1 MKLAVTSP
9 ANSIGHAF
17 TSVRLP
23 TPFRRAIFL
32 AVAVSLLAALL
43 PVRYAEAQTAPS
55 IQGVAVT
62 SAPGED
68 GGYGLY
74 DELVVELTFS
84 EGVSATGTPQL
95 TIDVGGRQRTAG
107 YSGAGTSTGQLL
119 FTYTVAEE
127 DEDTDGIAVVANS
140 LALNGGAIRSTQSS
154 LNASL
159 SHPAL
164 QADSHLVD
172 GIAPTVRLDGVDTA
186 RVSAAGPFNVFF
198 NFSEPVFGI
207 TNDDVIVT
215 NGSVRS
221 TNRTAAT
228 TEHPEN
234 TRWVAVVQPAG
245 EGPVSVDLRVG
256 AATDAFGNGNVAS
269 SGALNVI
276 AADPVTVDVIQGTS
290 GFSEGG
296 DAEFVLTR
304 SRDSG
309 ATTVSLSVEKAG
321 EFMTGTAEISQ
332 SGGATTTLT
341 LTFNGA
347 TATLEVTFAAGET
360 RKTISFPTE
369 DDALDESDGTIT
381 LTVAAN
387 PAQYQYIPG
396 SMYSAVSQVRDND
409 EPFFVYLAPDHT
421 VRTSLVEGEVAE
433 FRLSHA
439 ERGDSPVSA
448 VYLEFTEGLDLL
460 DLGGA
465 AARGYTHLGGGRIRV
480 DLSVQY
486 VTRFYVPT
494 LANETIGPG
503 GRITL
508 VGSTGDGYVFSEN
521 WIRWTYLIEDDDT
534 PSAVTVEAPASV
546 TEGDEVR
553 YTITRTQG
561 TGQSRAALTVNLQ
574 LEQTGDYVSW
584 PQEHQPGSDGRY
596 TIPLTFAPSSRVTV
610 LTLTTSD
617 DDVAEA
623 NGILSALLLP
633 SANNKYTVATATAQ
647 NTVLRDNEQPQV
659 SVAVVAAAVTEG
671 EAAQFRF
678 TRSGDNSDADRV
690 GLWVGGLPKIM
701 TDATKATAVAGDNPD
716 LSQRLSI
723 HGAWVD
729 YILEFAA
736 GEAEKTLS
744 FTTEAD
750 NVNEGDGWLG
760 VTIVQRAGNP
770 FGIGTGYAQ
779 VHIHDDDVPTV
790 TFSQVTLPTGAATL
804 EGDTWVGDID
814 EGQALSWVVSCSG
827 NYEYSPLLVNPS
839 VSGLIPQLEHLRLAN
854 HSAYYRED
862 IGFRLGNNLLIFR
875 SGGLCDGQPR
885 TSGGYGRFVGPD
897 GGVETF
903 KLVPK
908 DRQPAI
914 VAEYREAYRQAKA
927 AANAAGTP
935 ITQHDIIHEHAVRP
949 PHATLIN
956 CHDEPRYCPQY
967 RVGTPHKIR
976 LTLVN
981 RDPTILIKAESATV
995 DEGQAARFIV
1005 ERLWHDDLLRIIG
1018 SGSETVV
1025 ALRAA
1030 QNGQYIT
1037 GALPTE
1043 ITFGRNETSK
1053 TIELATVDD
1062 SAFGENGSVTIEL
1075 LPDTTGADL
1084 NIAGKYETFEHW
1096 AGHTPEGARSDRATI
1111 AITNNDTKP
1120 GITIAPAS
1128 APEGDSGTADMTFTV
1143 TLAKAVTE
1151 AVTINYATSDG
1162 TAIAGQD
1169 YTAVS
1174 NGSVT
1179 IAAGA
1184 TSAEFTVTVT
1194 GDQTDEPNETFNV
1207 TISMPGSL
1215 AAIIGGDT
1223 ATVTGTIIDD
1233 DPVSVTIAANTA
1245 TVEEGEDAVFT
1256 LTRSGDTSEELL
1268 LIFVYRGDGSQETL
1282 NATFEPGSSTTEVS
1296 HTTVDDALVN
1306 YPPQRQYDA
1315 VLLGDSLGGGNVEDD
1330 VWSPGTPASATVTVT
1345 DNDELATVTVH
1356 PQQAFATE
1364 RGPIR
1369 AIFRRTGGN
1378 ISRPL
1383 VIDYLQFFLR
1393 NDAETDFGVVEYITF
1408 PANQAEVTSSD
1419 FTAGT
1424 LPGDSIVNLAP
1435 GSGDLYVPWTLTTVI
1450 YGDGGP
1456 NGFHRSWEAG
1466 IPNTA
1471 STVLYD
1477 DDVTQGLELHAQYYH
1492 RASIGDLVSITF
1504 TVRNTGTAASG
1515 NPITITS
1522 VQRDD
1527 SSTTLDGQSDSRVGC
1542 TINRAIAVGAS
1553 RSCTAT
1559 FTIGQAD
1566 FDTTPLELD
1575 ATASDGTASSKPFRI
1590 YITILDGI
1598 LVGFRETEP
1607 LQVTEAASS
1616 TADLVVTREG
1626 SLQEEVQ
1633 VSYITRPFEGW
1644 NLGTAIEGDDYA
1656 DRSATPGI
1664 ITFGPN
1670 QAEAT
1675 ISFDILQDGLFENRE
1690 RFEVVLQAPNG
1701 VQVAADKGIRR
1712 VVILDF
1718 RSVNYRPVAT
1728 LHRTGEGTVME
1739 DSGSVEFAVRLN
1751 NASRQLLRYDVSLDP
1766 GVRGARAG
1774 SDFVDPT
1781 MTVALA
1787 PGELEQTFT
1796 VALIDDNKVED
1807 PEDFRVRMTGHIRNP
1822 NPSWATLATPTT
1834 ARVTIVDDD
1843 LVEPSEVRLAVTW
1856 GGDIFRN
1863 VITEATNLQDI
1874 TVTAS
1879 FHVETPAGTSRT
1891 FVPFT
1896 EDTTVRVQFDDP
1908 ASSADPTD
1916 FQAFGVLAVVIAAGE
1931 TSGSSIL
1938 QFRPVDDGIDEG
1950 NETVILAGSV
1960 VANSFVDSS
1969 LPVVPASFAFV
1980 DNDTRGITL
1989 TPGFVMNLM
1998 EEGDPGTYTVVL
2010 DSQPTDTVTIEL
2022 QLDENGH
2029 LNVSTT
2035 TLTFNSTNWNVPQT
2049 VTVWAEDDG
2058 IIEVNQSESI
2068 EHEVSGGDYDQVTL
2082 GSVQVSIADIT
2093 VAYIYL
2099 EGARALESSGHVE
2112 FTIRISPPQ
2121 PTSSVAVQY
2130 STADGTATGGSDYTS
2145 FNGSTLSIPAGQS
2158 SSTIRIPIANDTLDE
2173 ADVETFTLRL
2183 TVPSNAK
2190 LAGDVAELTATGSI
2204 VDDDHTPVLT
2214 ISGPDGSLSHV
2225 PEEAGVPVTFTL
2237 TLSGGS
2243 SEDVTLDYA
2252 TGLARGDPGGRSGQ
2266 GTATEGDDYI
2276 AATGVVTF
2284 LPGQKTKTITVQVQ
2298 DDHISE
2304 GTEFF
2309 GLNLSNLSNA
2319 EFTNQRTEEG
2329 ASVGILD
2336 NDTRGVVISRSRIV
2350 LEEPRQ
2356 GATATADSYT
2366 VVLTSQP
2373 TATATVSVDAA
2384 SDPAVSLD
2392 TTSLTF
2398 TALTWNTPQT
2408 VTITPVRDA
2417 DAVDEFVTVS
2427 HTVTGGDYEGLTADD
2442 VGVRVED
2449 SDGRDVIVSPPT
2461 LPLMEGSNGTY
2472 TVELASQPL
2481 ATTTVSITIAGDAQL
2496 TIDLTE
2502 LTFTTSSWNTPQ
2514 TITVT
2519 ATEDDDVSD
2528 STATLTHVASGSD
2541 YVSVT
2546 KTVSVTVT
2554 DDDEPAVNNLPTAAD
2569 GTVATNED
2577 ADHTFVAADFSYS
2590 DSDSDPLANV
2600 KITGLPAPGRGTLAL
2615 DGTAIA
2621 STALPVTVTAPDL
2634 TANKLKYS
2642 PPANENGMSYASF
2655 TFKVNDGTA
2664 DSAAYTMTINVTAV
2678 NDPATGTPTI
2688 SGTAQVSQT
2697 LTASTAGIADPDGLP
2712 GTFTYQWK
2720 RYAANGTTFEANIG
2734 ANSSTYT
2741 LTASEEGK
2749 KVLVE
2754 VSFTDNDGSDEG
2766 PLVSA
2771 LYPST
2776 QSQTVDAD
2784 PLVNSP
2790 PAFSATTADRSVAE
2804 NTAAGQDV
2812 GAVLTAT
2819 DADSDT
2825 LTYTLEGADA
2835 ASFDIVSGSGQIRT
2849 KTGVTYNHEAR
2860 STYTVIVKA
2869 DDGNGGTATV
2879 TVTIAVTDVDE
2890 PPGRPEAPSVSGTAG
2905 SNTSLDVR
2913 WAPPSNTGPVIT
2925 SYDLQYRQGTSGNF
2939 TDGPQDVTGASAAI
2953 GSLAPNTSYQVQV
2966 RATNAEGNGDWSLSG
2981 TGQTGASAPGAPTAL
2996 MATASGST
3004 QINLS
3009 WTAPAST
3016 GGSAITGYKIEVSPN
3031 GTSGG
3036 APPPPP
3042 PGSSSQVSPNGAS
3055 RPTASPTPAAP
3066 PPPTRTPGLPPAVHA
3081 PLPRVRHQRQRQR
3094 HRLQRRQRHHRHHR
3108 ARRSDRPH
3116 GHGQRDHPDR
3126 PLLERP
3132 GQHRRLR
3139 HHRLQD
3145 RGLLQRHLRLDRPG
3159 RQHQQATTY
3168 TPGLPP
3174 ARRTRATTA
3183 CPPSTPTAAAPPPT
3197 SPTAAAPPPTSTA
3210 PPPAT
3215 TVPGAPTAA
3224 SRQRPAGAPRS
3235 TSPGPPRRAP
3245 AAPPSPATR
3254 SRSRLRQ

>member
-1 MKLAVTSP
+1 M
-9 ANSIGHAF
+9 
-17 TSVRLP
+17 
-23 TPFRRAIFL
+23 
-32 AVAVSLLAALL
+32 
-43 PVRYAEAQTAPS
+43 
-55 IQGVAVT
+55 
-62 SAPGED
+62 
-68 GGYGLY
+68 
-74 DELVVELTFS
+74 
-84 EGVSATGTPQL
+84 
-95 TIDVGGRQRTAG
+95 
-107 YSGAGTSTGQLL
+107 
-119 FTYTVAEE
+119 
-127 DEDTDGIAVVANS
+127 
-140 LALNGGAIRSTQSS
+140 
-154 LNASL
+154 
-159 SHPAL
+159 
-164 QADSHLVD
+164 
-172 GIAPTVRLDGVDTA
+172 
-186 RVSAAGPFNVFF
+186 
-198 NFSEPVFGI
+198 
-207 TNDDVIVT
+207 
-215 NGSVRS
+215 
-221 TNRTAAT
+221 
-228 TEHPEN
+228 
-234 TRWVAVVQPAG
+234 
-245 EGPVSVDLRVG
+245 
-256 AATDAFGNGNVAS
+256 
-269 SGALNVI
+269 
-276 AADPVTVDVIQGTS
+276 
-290 GFSEGG
+290 
-296 DAEFVLTR
+296 
-304 SRDSG
+304 
-309 ATTVSLSVEKAG
+309 
-321 EFMTGTAEISQ
+321 
-332 SGGATTTLT
+332 
-341 LTFNGA
+341 
-347 TATLEVTFAAGET
+347 
-360 RKTISFPTE
+360 
-369 DDALDESDGTIT
+369 
-381 LTVAAN
+381 
-387 PAQYQYIPG
+387 
-396 SMYSAVSQVRDND
+396 
-409 EPFFVYLAPDHT
+409 
-421 VRTSLVEGEVAE
+421 
-433 FRLSHA
+433 
-439 ERGDSPVSA
+439 
-448 VYLEFTEGLDLL
+448 
-460 DLGGA
+460 
-465 AARGYTHLGGGRIRV
+465 
-480 DLSVQY
+480 
-486 VTRFYVPT
+486 
-494 LANETIGPG
+494 
-503 GRITL
+503 
-508 VGSTGDGYVFSEN
+508 
-521 WIRWTYLIEDDDT
+521 
-534 PSAVTVEAPASV
+534 
-546 TEGDEVR
+546 
-553 YTITRTQG
+553 
-561 TGQSRAALTVNLQ
+561 
-574 LEQTGDYVSW
+574 
-584 PQEHQPGSDGRY
+584 
-596 TIPLTFAPSSRVTV
+596 
-610 LTLTTSD
+610 
-617 DDVAEA
+617 
-623 NGILSALLLP
+623 
-633 SANNKYTVATATAQ
+633 
-647 NTVLRDNEQPQV
+647 
-659 SVAVVAAAVTEG
+659 
-671 EAAQFRF
+671 
-678 TRSGDNSDADRV
+678 
-690 GLWVGGLPKIM
+690 
-701 TDATKATAVAGDNPD
+701 
-716 LSQRLSI
+716 
-723 HGAWVD
+723 
-729 YILEFAA
+729 
-736 GEAEKTLS
+736 
-744 FTTEAD
+744 
-750 NVNEGDGWLG
+750 
-760 VTIVQRAGNP
+760 
-770 FGIGTGYAQ
+770 
-779 VHIHDDDVPTV
+779 
-790 TFSQVTLPTGAATL
+790 
-804 EGDTWVGDID
+804 
-814 EGQALSWVVSCSG
+814 
-827 NYEYSPLLVNPS
+827 
-839 VSGLIPQLEHLRLAN
+839 
-854 HSAYYRED
+854 
-862 IGFRLGNNLLIFR
+862 
-875 SGGLCDGQPR
+875 
-885 TSGGYGRFVGPD
+885 
-897 GGVETF
+897 
-903 KLVPK
+903 
-908 DRQPAI
+908 
-914 VAEYREAYRQAKA
+914 
-927 AANAAGTP
+927 
-935 ITQHDIIHEHAVRP
+935 
-949 PHATLIN
+949 
-956 CHDEPRYCPQY
+956 
-967 RVGTPHKIR
+967 
-976 LTLVN
+976 
-981 RDPTILIKAESATV
+981 
-995 DEGQAARFIV
+995 
-1005 ERLWHDDLLRIIG
+1005 
-1018 SGSETVV
+1018 
-1025 ALRAA
+1025 
-1030 QNGQYIT
+1030 
-1037 GALPTE
+1037 
-1043 ITFGRNETSK
+1043 
-1053 TIELATVDD
+1053 
-1062 SAFGENGSVTIEL
+1062 
-1075 LPDTTGADL
+1075 
-1084 NIAGKYETFEHW
+1084 
-1096 AGHTPEGARSDRATI
+1096 
-1111 AITNNDTKP
+1111 
-1120 GITIAPAS
+1120 
-1128 APEGDSGTADMTFTV
+1128 
-1143 TLAKAVTE
+1143 
-1151 AVTINYATSDG
+1151 
-1162 TAIAGQD
+1162 
-1169 YTAVS
+1169 
-1174 NGSVT
+1174 
-1179 IAAGA
+1179 
-1184 TSAEFTVTVT
+1184 
-1194 GDQTDEPNETFNV
+1194 
-1207 TISMPGSL
+1207 
-1215 AAIIGGDT
+1215 
-1223 ATVTGTIIDD
+1223 
-1233 DPVSVTIAANTA
+1233 
-1245 TVEEGEDAVFT
+1245 
-1256 LTRSGDTSEELL
+1256 
-1268 LIFVYRGDGSQETL
+1268 
-1282 NATFEPGSSTTEVS
+1282 
-1296 HTTVDDALVN
+1296 
-1306 YPPQRQYDA
+1306 
-1315 VLLGDSLGGGNVEDD
+1315 EDD

-1393 NDAETDFGVVEYITF
+1393 NDAETDFGVFEHVTF
-1408 PANQAEVTSSD
+1408 AAGQAEVISSD

-1424 LPGDSIVNLAP
+1424 LPGDSIVNP
-1435 GSGDLYVPWTLTTVI
+1435 GPASGDLYVPWTLTTVI

-1477 DDVTQGLELHAQYYH
+1477 DDVSQGLELQAQYSH
-1492 RASIGDLVSITF
+1492 RAAIGDLVSITF

-1644 NLGTAIEGDDYA
+1644 NPGTAIEGDDYA

-1664 ITFGPN
+1664 ITFGAN
-1670 QAEAT
+1670 EAEAT

-1701 VQVAADKGIRR
+1701 VQVAADKGIRM

-1843 LVEPSEVRLAVTW
+1843 LVEPSEVRLALIW
-1856 GGDIFRN
+1856 GRN
-1863 VITEATNLQDI
+1863 NSRRLITEATSSEDI

-1879 FHVETPAGTSRT
+1879 FHTETPAGTSRT

-1916 FQAFGVLAVVIAAGE
+1916 FQAFGVLEVVIAAGE

-1938 QFRPVDDGIDEG
+1938 QFRPVDDGIDEDT
-1950 NETVILAGSV
+1950 ELITLAGSV
-1960 VANSFVDSS
+1960 VANSSVDSS
-1969 LPVVPASFAFV
+1969 LPVVPASFALA
-1980 DNDTRGITL
+1980 DNDTRGITV

-2029 LNVSTT
+2029 LNVNTT

-2252 TGLARGDPGGRSGQ
+2252 TGLARDDLGARSGQ
-2266 GTATEGDDYI
+2266 GTATAGEDYV
-2276 AATGVVTF
+2276 AATGEVTF
-2284 LPGQKTKTITVQVQ
+2284 LPGEKTKTITVQVQ

-2577 ADHTFVAADFSYS
+2577 VDHTFAAADFSYS

-2600 KITGLPAPGRGTLAL
+2600 KITGLPAPGKGTLAL

-2720 RYAANGTTFEANIG
+2720 RYAANGTTSEANIG

-2776 QSQTVDAD
+2776 QSQTVEAD

-2849 KTGVTYNHEAR
+2849 KTGVTYNHEAK

-2890 PPGRPEAPSVSGTAG
+2890 PPGRPAAPSVSATAG

-2981 TGQTGASAPGAPTAL
+2981 TGQTGTTVPGAPTGL
-2996 MATASGST
+2996 TATASGTT

-3009 WTAPAST
+3009 WSAPAST
-3016 GGSAITGYKIEVSPN
+3016 GGSAITGYKIEVSSN
-3031 GTSGG
+3031 G
-3036 APPPPP
+3036 
-3042 PGSSSQVSPNGAS
+3042 GSSWTDQVANTNS
-3055 RPTASPTPAAP
+3055 T
-3066 PPPTRTPGLPPAVHA
+3066 
-3081 PLPRVRHQRQRQR
+3081 
-3094 HRLQRRQRHHRHHR
+3094 
-3108 ARRSDRPH
+3108 
-3116 GHGQRDHPDR
+3116 
-3126 PLLERP
+3126 
-3132 GQHRRLR
+3132 
-3139 HHRLQD
+3139 
-3145 RGLLQRHLRLDRPG
+3145 
-3159 RQHQQATTY
+3159 ATTY
-3168 TPGLPP
+3168 AHTGL
-3174 ARRTRATTA
+3174 AAGSTRHYRVSAINANGTGTASNVDSATTG
-3183 CPPSTPTAAAPPPT
+3183 
-3197 SPTAAAPPPTSTA
+3197 
-3210 PPPAT
+3210 T
-3215 TVPGAPTAA
+3215 TVPGAPTGLTATASGTTQIDLSWGAPASDGGSAITGYKIEVSSNGGSSWTDQVANTNSTTTTYAHTGLAAGTTRHYRVSAINTNGTGTASNVANATTGQTTVTFGASSYTAAEGGATATVAVQLSAAA
-3224 SRQRPAGAPRS
+3224 SATVTIPLTKTHRGGATAADYSGVPSNVTFTAGQTRRTFTVTATDDADKDGGESVQLGFGTLPAGYAPGARRTATVTLVDDNADLIVNFGTERHTTVKVLESDTVWHRFIFSLSTRS
-3235 TSPGPPRRAP
+3235 WGPPNGNPQQPVTIPLVVTHRGGATPADYEVRGRRTLTSVTFGVGQSVTDFFMRAIPDGKREPGEGLRLDFGPLPPGVRQGDWGPYETIAFVDQVLPGYTVLFGAEAYTATEGGADALVSIHLNEPVEIEPVEVRLRVERVGGAMEADYTGIPKSVTFGVGDQTQTITVKATDDTDDDDGESVTLSFVNDPNGRVSTGNGPNSATVVLEDNDGPRRVTVSFGAATYTATEGGADATVRVELDAAPGRSVTVPLVVANQGGATAADYSVIPADVTFAANQTTTTFAVMATAGDGSDGGESVSIGFGTLPEGVFAGSP
-3245 AAPPSPATR
+3245 AATTVTLADGGEQRLVADFGS
-3254 SRSRLRQ
+3254 SRGHTVQVREGARRLRLNVLLNSSPRRPVTIPLVVTHVGGATAADYADIPESVTFAAGQTSSHYYMRALPDLMIETGEGLRIDFGPLPPGVTKGTWGPYETIEFVDP